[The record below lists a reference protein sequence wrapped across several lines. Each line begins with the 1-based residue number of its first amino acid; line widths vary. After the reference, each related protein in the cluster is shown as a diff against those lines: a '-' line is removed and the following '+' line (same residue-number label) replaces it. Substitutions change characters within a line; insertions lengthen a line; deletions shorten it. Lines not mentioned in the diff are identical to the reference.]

1 MDYKIDLH
9 THTLASGHAYNTIDE
24 MLNDNELVY
33 SPEGGITLNHLSI
46 QEYIA
51 SLEDGQIKVEND
63 ETGELVDISEELSEF
78 VGKECSVSVAFTED
92 L

>member
-1 MDYKIDLH
+1 MSKFQKKSSFS
-9 THTLASGHAYNTIDE
+9 AK
-24 MLNDNELVY
+24 
-33 SPEGGITLNHLSI
+33 GIL
-46 QEYIA
+46 YV
-51 SLEDGQIKVEND
+51 EDGQIKVEND